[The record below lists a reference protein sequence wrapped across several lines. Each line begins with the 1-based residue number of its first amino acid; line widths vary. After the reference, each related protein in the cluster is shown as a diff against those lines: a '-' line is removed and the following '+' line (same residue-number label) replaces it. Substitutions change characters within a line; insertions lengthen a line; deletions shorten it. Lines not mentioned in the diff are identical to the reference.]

1 MKNTVCV
8 TAMSLALLLGAGSVK
23 AQEVPPERAKIIA
36 LVEQATRDEA
46 KRRATIAAGEER
58 ISSGVC
64 AQCHGLDGTATK
76 PLTPNLAGQ
85 NAAYMLEQWEKFADG
100 RRKNFVMQVLA
111 KNFTMEEKVN
121 IIVYYESLKPR
132 AVAAD
137 PVVAQHGQRIF
148 QSVCKLCHGED
159 GKGEAGYAR
168 LAGQPVDYVTMTLKR
183 FRDNAHQ
190 AVAADEVKRSNVR
203 MEQVAQS
210 LSDYDI
216 QGLANYIALL
226 K

>member
-1 MKNTVCV
+1 
-8 TAMSLALLLGAGSVK
+8 MSLALLLGAGAAQ
-23 AQEVPPERAKIIA
+23 AQEMPAERAKLMA
-36 LVEQATRDEA
+36 LVEQATKDEA
-46 KRRATIAAGEER
+46 KHKMAIAAGEER

-64 AQCHGLDGTATK
+64 AQCHGHDGTATK

-121 IIVYYESLKPR
+121 IIVYYESLKPKP
-132 AVAAD
+132 AAAD
-137 PVVAQHGQRIF
+137 PVAAQRGARIF

-159 GKGEAGYAR
+159 GRGEQGYAR
-168 LAGQPVDYVTMTLKR
+168 IAGQPVDYVTLTLKR

-190 AVAADEVKRSNVR
+190 AVAAEDVKRSNVR

-210 LSDYDI
+210 LSDADI
-216 QGLANYIALL
+216 EGLANYIALL